1 MPRRKKTEGKYP
13 IEIAEDIFDEGNAT
27 LADTLRAVAGTSP
40 ARVALVADA
49 NVVQRTEGLGLRI
62 GKYFKTHGITLA
74 ASPVVVSGG
83 EKIKADGLQSASL
96 VATSLVDAR
105 IGANDAVIAL
115 GGGTVLDLAGYAAAQ
130 TRGGIK
136 VIRMPTTP
144 AAMIDAA
151 FADAAAVNS
160 AAVKDAFSVRCEPAA
175 VLIDPTFARTV
186 LDGVWCAG
194 FGEAVRYAAVCDAAL
209 MKRLA
214 KCAERIKARDFDAM
228 RDTVADCVA
237 SQGSCLL
244 AELRALQH
252 LKVHLV
258 GLKLKGA
265 TALAGRRH
273 VFPHAHP
280 EEFQQVD
287 KFVHVTDVG
296 HMLDAHLL
304 RGQQYGTKHLQRLVL
319 GSLRHYLAAKLVSSY
334 DFETAHDCA
343 FCFFFFFFFFE
354 PSFLAATA
362 AMASM

>member
-228 RDTVADCVA
+228 RDTVADCVKSRGGEAFPPFAQWCAARLESMSGYKLPHGYAVAIAICIDCAYADEGARRMGARTQVWCDTA
-237 SQGSCLL
+237 SRRPRQVCRGEV
-244 AELRALQH
+244 ARPRRLRRSS
-252 LKVHLV
+252 
-258 GLKLKGA
+258 
-265 TALAGRRH
+265 RRS
-273 VFPHAHP
+273 
-280 EEFQQVD
+280 
-287 KFVHVTDVG
+287 
-296 HMLDAHLL
+296 
-304 RGQQYGTKHLQRLVL
+304 
-319 GSLRHYLAAKLVSSY
+319 SLRLPRRVNFWYNISHESKY
-334 DFETAHDCA
+334 CA
-343 FCFFFFFFFFE
+343 FRAPQFRGRVVRADC
-354 PSFLAATA
+354 
-362 AMASM
+362 